1 MTDEEQAFQRTDD
14 GDLKAPTLIATDYLE
29 IAVLA
34 VVLCIGV
41 PLNAVVL
48 RKLLRQYSA
57 GKALSRTKQDETR
70 IGFLML
76 KIHLTIVDLIFI
88 MLYCPGKLIWLI
100 CYVWPF
106 GVFLCKAT
114 QYLWMFAHHSMS
126 FAIVSIAIDRV
137 KTVYD
142 LMAMREHGRIAPPK
156 SKINCIKLACPGE
169 AQIIG
174 RITNFILKHRRPF
187 LLANGFSTTLN
198 VLIMKMSTIRSS
210 ANEKIV
216 ISTEALKYF

>member
-1 MTDEEQAFQRTDD
+1 MSDEEEAFQRSDD

-48 RKLLRQYSA
+48 RKLLRLYST
-57 GKALSRTKQDETR
+57 GVTLSRAKQDETR

-76 KIHLTIVDLIFI
+76 QIHLTIVDLIFI
-88 MLYCPGKLIWLI
+88 ILYCPSKLIWLI

-106 GVFLCKAT
+106 GAFLCKAV
-114 QYLWMFAHHSMS
+114 QYSWMFAHHSMS

-142 LMAMREHGRIAPPK
+142 LMAMRERGRMAPPK
-156 SKINCIKLACPGE
+156 SKIRCIKRMIVLTYLGAAIFSLPQWLAWTTADLVSWSQCTTIWHKQR
-169 AQIIG
+169 AID
-174 RITNFILKHRRPF
+174 F
-187 LLANGFSTTLN
+187 LNGNEYTVRLN
-198 VLIMKMSTIRSS
+198 
-210 ANEKIV
+210 
-216 ISTEALKYF
+216 